1 MRFIN
6 SYYDYSPIDLA
17 KFADAHSRSV
27 STGAPWRIAG
37 CARVRVAVA
46 WR

>member
-17 KFADAHSRSV
+17 KFADAHSGSPSR
-27 STGAPWRIAG
+27 GAD
-37 CARVRVAVA
+37 RVR
-46 WR
+46 